1 MGDLSGFFT
10 RARPLET
17 AVFVALIE
25 KAEAVSFIMDC
36 LDPVRTFPAEKEQGV
51 AVRECIPVYHKL
63 ALSRIHKGEPV
74 VKYGEWIGIAAC
86 DIEQG
91 MHVHVHNVWNTK
103 R

>member
-1 MGDLSGFFT
+1 MKN
-10 RARPLET
+10 
-17 AVFVALIE
+17 AVRIHERDNVAVVIE
-25 KAEAVSFIMDC
+25 PISKGELCIYTDAQGM
-36 LDPVRTFPAEKEQGV
+36 EQGV

-63 ALSRIHKGEPV
+63 ALSRIQKGEPV
-74 VKYGEWIGIAAC
+74 VKY

>member
-1 MGDLSGFFT
+1 MKN
-10 RARPLET
+10 
-17 AVFVALIE
+17 AVRIHERDNVAVVIE
-25 KAEAVSFIMDC
+25 PISKGELCIYTDI
-36 LDPVRTFPAEKEQGV
+36 

-63 ALSRIHKGEPV
+63 ALCRIQKGEPV

>member
-1 MGDLSGFFT
+1 MKN
-10 RARPLET
+10 
-17 AVFVALIE
+17 AVRIHERDNVAVVIE
-25 KAEAVSFIMDC
+25 PISNGELCIYTDTQGM
-36 LDPVRTFPAEKEQGV
+36 EQEF

-63 ALSRIHKGEPV
+63 ALCKIQKGEPV
-74 VKYGEWIGIAAC
+74 VKYGEWIGTAAC

>member
-1 MGDLSGFFT
+1 MKN
-10 RARPLET
+10 
-17 AVFVALIE
+17 AVRIHERDNVAVVIE
-25 KAEAVSFIMDC
+25 PISKGELCIYTDMQG
-36 LDPVRTFPAEKEQGV
+36 KEQEF

-63 ALSRIHKGEPV
+63 ALCRIQKGEPV

-91 MHVHVHNVWNTK
+91 MHVHVHNVWYTK

>member
-1 MGDLSGFFT
+1 M
-10 RARPLET
+10 
-17 AVFVALIE
+17 
-25 KAEAVSFIMDC
+25 K
-36 LDPVRTFPAEKEQGV
+36 
-51 AVRECIPVYHKL
+51 KL
-63 ALSRIHKGEPV
+63 ALCRIQKGEPV

>member
-1 MGDLSGFFT
+1 MKN
-10 RARPLET
+10 
-17 AVFVALIE
+17 AVRIHERDNVAVVIE
-25 KAEAVSFIMDC
+25 PISKGELCIYTDAQGM
-36 LDPVRTFPAEKEQGV
+36 EQGV

-91 MHVHVHNVWNTK
+91 MYGIPKDK
-103 R
+103 RESAMIIYKAKEEVLT

>member
-1 MGDLSGFFT
+1 MLFVYMNGTTLLSSLNRSVKLCIYTDAQG
-10 RARPLET
+10 
-17 AVFVALIE
+17 
-25 KAEAVSFIMDC
+25 M
-36 LDPVRTFPAEKEQGV
+36 EQGV

-63 ALSRIHKGEPV
+63 ALSRIQKGEPV